1 MTLIKTSLLNGIA
14 VLVKMLTLLGL
25 NKILAIYVGPAG
37 YAVLGQFQNAVQ
49 MITTLASG
57 AVNTGVTKY
66 TAEYHEAPEK
76 QHTVWRTA
84 GTISLA
90 GSLLAAVL
98 VVIFNRALA
107 GWFLKDAALGSVFV
121 WFAAALVFFVF
132 NTLFLAI
139 LNGKKEILRYV
150 GANIAGSLFSLVVTA
165 AMAIEFGVY
174 GALVALAIYQ
184 SLNFVVT
191 LTLVWRAPWFRVD
204 YLVGRVDA
212 GVAKNLAKFTLMALT
227 SALCVPLSHILIRN
241 HLGETLGWDFAGY
254 WEAMWRLS
262 LAYLMLVTTTLGVYY
277 LPRLSELTELSDIRN
292 EILQGYKII
301 LPVATACAVAM
312 YLMRDVIIALLFS
325 AEFAPMAELFAWQ
338 MVGDTFKIGSW
349 ILAYLMLG
357 KAMTTLFVVSE
368 VLAAALFVF
377 LTVQLVEVFGLEGA
391 AMAHAANY
399 LVYWVLMALLIPRSL
414 RAAAAQSSSNAD
426 L

>member
-1 MTLIKTSLLNGIA
+1 M
-14 VLVKMLTLLGL
+14 VKMLTLLGL

-66 TAEYHEAPEK
+66 TAEYHEEEDR
-76 QHTVWRTA
+76 QHAVWRTA

-90 GSLLAAVL
+90 GSLLAAIL
-98 VVIFNRALA
+98 VIIFNQTLA
-107 GWFLKDAALGSVFV
+107 AWFLKDEELASVFV
-121 WFAAALVFFVF
+121 WFAVALVFFVF

-139 LNGKKEILRYV
+139 LNGKKEIMRYV
-150 GANIAGSLFSLVVTA
+150 AANIAGSLFSLLVTA
-165 AMAIEFGVY
+165 TMAIKFGVY

-184 SLNFVVT
+184 SLSFFVT
-191 LTLVWRAPWFRVD
+191 MMLVYRAPWFRLQHLFGGID
-204 YLVGRVDA
+204 KT
-212 GVAKNLAKFTLMALT
+212 VAKNLARYTLMALT
-227 SALCVPLSHILIRN
+227 SAMCVPLSHILIRN
-241 HLGETLGWDFAGY
+241 YLGETLGWDFAGY

-262 LAYLMLVTTTLGVYY
+262 GAYLMLVTTTLGVYY
-277 LPRLSELTELSDIRN
+277 LPRLSELKGLREIRQ
-292 EILQGYKII
+292 EILQGYRVI
-301 LPVATACAVAM
+301 LPVAVACAATM
-312 YLMRDVIIALLFS
+312 YVFRELIINLLFS

-357 KAMTTLFVVSE
+357 KAMTKLFVISE
-368 VLAAALFVF
+368 LTFAALFVL
-377 LTVQLVEVFGLEGA
+377 LTVQLVDVFGLQGA

-399 LVYWVLMALLIPRSL
+399 LVYWLLMATVIPRAL
-414 RAAAAQSSSNAD
+414 REERPGT
-426 L
+426 